1 MTTQSQSDPKTLLT
15 RFADAI
21 NAHDLDAIVSC
32 FAPDYHDVEPAHPR
46 RRILG
51 GETEVRKNWGTVL
64 QNVTDFTTEVRTIA
78 AEGDVAL
85 IEHDW
90 SGTRP
95 DGTRLHLR
103 GVNVFGVRNG
113 QFAWGRIYLESVEE
127 EGMDLDERVRR
138 MAEGE
143 TAPEE

>member
-1 MTTQSQSDPKTLLT
+1 
-15 RFADAI
+15 
-21 NAHDLDAIVSC
+21 
-32 FAPDYHDVEPAHPR
+32 
-46 RRILG
+46 
-51 GETEVRKNWGTVL
+51 
-64 QNVTDFTTEVRTIA
+64 
-78 AEGDVAL
+78 
-85 IEHDW
+85 
-90 SGTRP
+90 
-95 DGTRLHLR
+95 LR